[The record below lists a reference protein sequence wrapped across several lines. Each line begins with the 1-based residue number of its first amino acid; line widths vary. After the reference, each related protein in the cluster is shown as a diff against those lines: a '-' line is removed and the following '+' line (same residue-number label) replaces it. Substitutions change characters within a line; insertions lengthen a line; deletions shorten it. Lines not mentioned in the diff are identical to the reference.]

1 MTTNDDEDV
10 VEHDDLWG
18 IVDHIETKAKA
29 SVEDSPDAQLIELR
43 LKRFKRLNAADRL
56 FVRQRVT
63 GRPIMKTHRVEV
75 NETDGT
81 VHVVRI

>member
-1 MTTNDDEDV
+1 MTTNDDEEV
-10 VEHDDLWG
+10 VQHDDLWG
-18 IVDHIETKAKA
+18 IVDHIVAKATA
-29 SVEDSPDAQLIELR
+29 SVEDSPDARLIDLR

-56 FVRQRVT
+56 FVRQRAT

-75 NETDGT
+75 SETDGT